1 MSLPSL
7 NERERRI
14 LEAVIQTYVETAQ
27 PAGSR
32 SLAHKFGLGVSPATI
47 RNTMSDPEEKGYL
60 YHPPAS
66 AGRVPTDVA
75 YRLYV
80 DSLIPI
86 RPPAANERRRLTAQI
101 ATGGSAVEAILR
113 RAAQSLGVITQEL
126 GIALGP
132 RLDNAILE
140 GVELIR
146 LSSER
151 LLVALTLSAGAVR
164 TIFVDVR
171 GEIADPAIA
180 EVTRV
185 LNERLAGL
193 TLRQIRS
200 PLGDRLRGLGPT
212 REASDLLNVFIEE
225 GDQLFDSALE
235 SDDDAVMLGQASVL
249 AGQPE
254 FASIDNMR
262 KLVALTETREKLG
275 ELLRRRSE
283 TGRVSITIGNEHN
296 DPKLATFTVVT
307 APYHAGPLSGVI
319 GVIGPTRMPYD
330 KIISLVTHTS
340 EPFTDLLKEN
350 SRVHGRL
357 LAHA

>member
-1 MSLPSL
+1 MGLPGL
-7 NERERRI
+7 NERERRV

-47 RNTMSDPEEKGYL
+47 RNTMSDLEEKGYL
-60 YHPPAS
+60 FHPHAS

-75 YRLYV
+75 YRVYV
-80 DSLIPI
+80 DSLIPF
-86 RPPAANERRRLTAQI
+86 RPLGATDRRRLTAQI
-101 ATGGSAVEAILR
+101 STGGSAVEAILR
-113 RAAQSLGVITQEL
+113 RAAQSLGIITQEL

-132 RLDNAILE
+132 RLDNAILSS
-140 GVELIR
+140 VELIR

-193 TLRQIRS
+193 TLREIRS
-200 PLGDRLRGLGPT
+200 SLGDRLRDVGPT
-212 REASDLLNVFIEE
+212 REATDLLNVFIEE

-283 TGRVSITIGNEHN
+283 TGGVSITIGNENN
-296 DPKLATFTVVT
+296 DPKFSNFTVVT

-340 EPFTDLLKEN
+340 ELVTDLLREN
-350 SRVHGRL
+350 SRVHG
-357 LAHA
+357 